1 MERGHDVILRVFN
14 ALVPSWSVN
23 VVFRSGHSFFEFVVW
38 LLVQIL
44 EAETL
49 GLGHVILVVLYG
61 QVFRKLDGVRV
72 LMKVLAMLI
81 DSGHQLLLL
90 LLGLHL
96 ELLGPLEDLVLLNQG
111 AADAAILSEEGP
123 L

>member
-14 ALVPSWSVN
+14 TLVPSWSVN
-23 VVFRSGHSFFEFVVW
+23 VVFGSGHPFFEFVVW

-49 GLGHVILVVLYG
+49 GLGHVILVVLHS

-81 DSGHQLLLL
+81 DSGHQLL
-90 LLGLHL
+90 
-96 ELLGPLEDLVLLNQG
+96 
-111 AADAAILSEEGP
+111 
-123 L
+123 